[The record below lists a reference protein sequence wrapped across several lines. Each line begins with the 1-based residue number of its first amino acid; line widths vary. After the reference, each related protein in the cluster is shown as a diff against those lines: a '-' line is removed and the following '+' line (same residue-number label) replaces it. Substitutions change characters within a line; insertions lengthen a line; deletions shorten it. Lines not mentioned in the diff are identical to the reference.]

1 MDTTSLA
8 SLTLAKTATEIVPS
22 HVDANL
28 GNAALARSVVDGE
41 YTHTSSIRTL
51 PLAPLALS
59 TVSTALARSNGL
71 PVPIHHRTHVV
82 AAAASRHVL
91 ARLDEA
97 NLCAVDDDIALAV
110 RLYHASAGDFAAFRR
125 ALVSRLR
132 VDLNSPALD
141 VVAVPVLACGLDDDL
156 DAGFVLDAYAC
167 RPERA
172 RD

>member
-59 TVSTALARSNGL
+59 TVSTALAPSNGL

-82 AAAASRHVL
+82 AAAATAAHADRL
-91 ARLDEA
+91 AATLLLLQPARPLLRD
-97 NLCAVDDDIALAV
+97 
-110 RLYHASAGDFAAFRR
+110 RR
-125 ALVSRLR
+125 A
-132 VDLNSPALD
+132 
-141 VVAVPVLACGLDDDL
+141 
-156 DAGFVLDAYAC
+156 
-167 RPERA
+167 RA
-172 RD
+172 RA